1 MKKFVLVHIGFEQ
14 PTPEVMAAWDEWF
27 KSIAEITIEN
37 VGLGPAVEVTAE
49 GTRELPF
56 DRTAVTGYSI
66 IKAENKEQAVEIAQ
80 SCPFIT
86 GVGVYE
92 VRSDQA

>member
-1 MKKFVLVHIGFEQ
+1 MKRFVLVQIGFEM
-14 PTPEVMAAWDEWF
+14 PTPEMMEQWEAWF
-27 KSIAEITIEN
+27 RSIADITVEN
-37 VGLGPAVEVTAE
+37 VGLVPAVEVTRE

-56 DRTAVTGYSI
+56 DLTAVTGYTVIEVESRD
-66 IKAENKEQAVEIAQ
+66 QAIEIAQ

-92 VRSDQA
+92 VRSHSS